1 MFICIYLF
9 VNYFSKKDVFI
20 NLKEHHFINKNDS
33 YDHRN
38 ITFKE
43 NNIKLE
49 DINKNLFKKQ
59 ILDILL
65 NNNVNDNTK
74 LNIID
79 KYKKF

>member
-1 MFICIYLF
+1 MKIFIYIYLF
-9 VNYFSKKDVFI
+9 VNKFSKKNIFI
-20 NLKEHHFINKNDS
+20 DKILFTPIDKNDS
-33 YDHRN
+33 YDNRN
-38 ITFKE
+38 ITF
-43 NNIKLE
+43 IA

-65 NNNVNDNTK
+65 NNNINDNTK

>member
-1 MFICIYLF
+1 MKIFICIYLF
-9 VNYFSKKDVFI
+9 VNHFSKKYVFI
-20 NLKEHHFINKNDS
+20 DKILFTPIDKDDS
-33 YDHRN
+33 YDDRN
-38 ITFKE
+38 IT
-43 NNIKLE
+43 IIA

-65 NNNVNDNTK
+65 NNNINDNTK